1 MERIKSLFF
10 VLLFSLSI
18 SCFSQQE
25 GNNHFSL
32 QIDYFYGQVI
42 KHKDKIAHLA
52 ISFPR
57 GFMVNYTQKSENTR
71 AKKRFNF
78 PEYGFTFVY
87 HDFQNPILGS
97 AYALNI
103 NYTFYFGNKANKNLF
118 YLRLGQ
124 GIAYN
129 THPFDQQTN
138 AKNVSLGSHLL
149 ANTTIDLSYRRRIS
163 KALDANLGILLNH
176 YSNGAIKSPNVG
188 LNLFSFNT
196 GVSYHFDH
204 ENPIDYTT
212 DPSDT
217 TELIDDEPIKLNLQF
232 SGGLNST
239 TNIGGRQ
246 FPYYVGTLYA
256 DKRLN
261 SKSIVQFGS
270 EIFFSNYIKE
280 LIRFNAIAFP
290 EKGLDATADYK
301 QVSLI
306 VGHELDLNNF
316 SILTQLG
323 YYVYYPYPVDKRY
336 YERIGVKKYFGDKWF
351 ATATIKAHLF
361 LAESIDLGIGIR
373 L

>member
-1 MERIKSLFF
+1 MEHKKGPFF
-10 VLLFSLSI
+10 VLLLTLSL

-25 GNNHFSL
+25 SNNHFSL
-32 QIDYFYGQVI
+32 QLDYFYGQVI
-42 KHKDKIAHLA
+42 KHKDKISHLA
-52 ISFPR
+52 ISLPR
-57 GFMVNYTQKSENTR
+57 GIMINYTKKSENTR
-71 AKKRFNF
+71 AKKRFNY
-78 PEYGFTFVY
+78 PEYGFSFVY
-87 HDFQNPILGS
+87 HDFQNPILGE

-103 NYTFYFGNKANKNLF
+103 NYTFYFGDKTKKNLF

-129 THPFDQQTN
+129 TLPFHRDTN
-138 AKNVSLGSHLL
+138 NKNIALGSHLL
-149 ANTTIDLSYRRRIS
+149 ANTTIDFNYRRQLS
-163 KALDANLGILLNH
+163 KALDAHLGFILNH

-188 LNLFSFNT
+188 LNLFSLNT
-196 GVSYHFDH
+196 GLSYHFDH
-204 ENPIDYTT
+204 ENPIDYSAEPR
-212 DPSDT
+212 DDV
-217 TELIDDEPIKLNLQF
+217 ELIDDEPIRLNLQF

-239 TNIGGRQ
+239 TNIGGKQ
-246 FPYYVGTLYA
+246 FPYYIGTVYA

-290 EKGLDATADYK
+290 EKGLDASADYK
-301 QVSLI
+301 RISLI
-306 VGHELDLNNF
+306 IGHELDLNNF

-351 ATATIKAHLF
+351 ATASIKAHLF
-361 LAESIDLGIGIR
+361 LAESIDLGLGIR